1 MLDLLSDYADYFSEH
16 TLDLPE
22 RVTSIDEPYIRGEH
36 IVHDIILDG
45 EHEHTI
51 VIYGETPEDLYE
63 DLVDRLEMYQP
74 YTEWD
79 EYDKMR
85 GDRA

>member
-22 RVTSIDEPYIRGEH
+22 RVLSIDEPYLRGEH
-36 IVHDIILDG
+36 IVHDIVLTSRRKS
-45 EHEHTI
+45 EYEHTI

-63 DLVDRLEMYQP
+63 NLVDRLEAYNS
-74 YTEWD
+74 E
-79 EYDKMR
+79 R
-85 GDRA
+85 